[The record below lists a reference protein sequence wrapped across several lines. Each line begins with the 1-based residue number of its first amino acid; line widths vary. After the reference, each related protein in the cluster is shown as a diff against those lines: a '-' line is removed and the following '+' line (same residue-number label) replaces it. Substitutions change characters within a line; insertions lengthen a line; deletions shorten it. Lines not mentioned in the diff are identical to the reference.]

1 MFCFLGILFLM
12 NFASFSGLVNY
23 HKERININEAWKQKK
38 NSIQNFGRV
47 LFHSDSVFSKGTEVF
62 SKNNSHFP
70 QILSGYIQ
78 VQFSLNLKAVEVI
91 SHTYY
96 FSWT

>member
-23 HKERININEAWKQKK
+23 HKEQININEAWKQKK
-38 NSIQNFGRV
+38 IVFKI
-47 LFHSDSVFSKGTEVF
+47 LDACYFILTLFSKGTEVF

-78 VQFSLNLKAVEVI
+78 VQFSLNLKAVEVT
-91 SHTYY
+91 SHTY
-96 FSWT
+96 